1 MLNSFHEYESFL
13 LKSNS
18 YKQVTQYRCPVASLI
33 RAQVQKCC
41 VSCRRRLYL
50 VETVTGPSTVLES
63 AGSEEHR
70 AAALLQMRTNRLGT
84 RGEQQSWRDAPSLFP
99 ISGPSRRHSDG
110 HRVFQHHLVSSLLGF
125 SDGSCSTRLWS
136 GPRWLTLVD
145 FTYKSAAECESETR
159 SKRMQP
165 PCGLQSNAG
174 KSLFW
179 RDSHLWKAENS
190 IYPKCIVSLQRIN
203 PHCRNTTM
211 WTPGKRNPGEV
222 NQVTRPP
229 LQRPEIWG
237 EA

>member
-50 VETVTGPSTVLES
+50 VETVTGPSAVLES

-70 AAALLQMRTNRLGT
+70 TAALLQMRTNRLGT
-84 RGEQQSWRDAPSLFP
+84 RGEQQSWRDSPSLFP
-99 ISGPSRRHSDG
+99 ISGPSHRHSDG
-110 HRVFQHHLVSSLLGF
+110 HRVFQHHLVSSLLASLMDRALPGCGAVHAD
-125 SDGSCSTRLWS
+125 SLWWPSLTNLLLNVNQKLVVRECSLRAVFNQMLEKVCFGGTLIS
-136 GPRWLTLVD
+136 GRQRTA
-145 FTYKSAAECESETR
+145 FT
-159 SKRMQP
+159 QNV
-165 PCGLQSNAG
+165 L
-174 KSLFW
+174 
-179 RDSHLWKAENS
+179 
-190 IYPKCIVSLQRIN
+190 SLQRIN

-229 LQRPEIWG
+229 LQRPEI
-237 EA
+237 